1 MRAYFAQFGSI
12 LHLRLSR
19 NKKTGASKHYAFI
32 QFASTTVADIVA
44 RTMNNYLMFGHILK
58 VRLIPEEQVHPE
70 MWKGAN
76 KRFKVVPR
84 SMLER
89 KEMERAKGREYW
101 EGKVEK
107 ESKKRER
114 KRKTMEALG
123 YEYKAP
129 ELKKVDDVPMQ
140 DVEVE
145 EELVKAKEDG
155 AAEQEEEKEEE
166 KMKAIVEVP
175 AEVDEVQVEVE
186 KIVKKGKKEKKET
199 VKVKA
204 TKKVKV

>member
-129 ELKKVDDVPMQ
+129 ELKKVDDMPMQ